1 MGATQSRWSK
11 RRASRAVGASVVL
24 LLGILAVQGSAA
36 AAPPPTFTWTGADAS
51 SVVANPN
58 WSDGA
63 NWVGGVAPTAPGPV
77 NLVFPALPSC
87 TGGPTCGQSHND
99 LTGLSVQDITMV
111 ASPNGGGIGGNAI
124 TLSGNITMTG
134 TRTPANPIGGD
145 VGIGMP
151 ITLTSAA
158 STWTLNGAN
167 LSISQQT
174 TGSGTVTLSMAS
186 ASGLDFGG
194 TPPFVVAGL
203 SIVGANPALPP
214 AANGV
219 VRWGFEELSPLVLKN
234 VAVGFSAGT
243 RGGPMTANGADLT
256 ISPDFRNPA
265 PQGFSVVGNASLD
278 GPTSLTLVNGVVP
291 KFPVGTTLTYP
302 GLAADGF
309 VSLGAAALSL
319 SAPAGCTGIGTAYVI
334 VQASHGL
341 TGVFTRPLPG
351 GGRAPLNNGA
361 IIAARG
367 GPACGPGTSTYFR
380 INYDTAAVVGTVTA
394 TAVAPPTITALT
406 SHTPSIPGQSVTFTA
421 TVTPTPDSGTVAFRD
436 GAATIAGCG
445 TRPVN
450 TSTGQA
456 TCVTSYA
463 APGSH
468 TITATYSGSVNL
480 PAAGPSPAFTQLVVP
495 APTATVTSPNGVFP
509 RGEVLQGTA
518 SDVGGPGVVGVILY
532 YINYTGG
539 PSGSVPVTCPGCG
552 VGQTAVTWSLALP
565 LSGVPGIYAFV
576 AQAVDAAG
584 NFGPPSNIIY
594 QVII

>member
-1 MGATQSRWSK
+1 MGETRLSWSR
-11 RRASRAVGASVVL
+11 RRASRAVGATVAL
-24 LLGILAVQGSAA
+24 LLGLLSVQGAA
-36 AAPPPTFTWTGADAS
+36 SAAPPPTFTWTGADAS
-51 SVVANPN
+51 SAVANPN

-77 NLVFPALPSC
+77 NLAFPAIPLC
-87 TGGPTCGQSHND
+87 TGAPTCGQSHND
-99 LTGLSVQDITMV
+99 LTGLNVQDIAMV
-111 ASPNGGGIGGNAI
+111 ATPSGGGIGGNAI

-134 TRTPANPIGGD
+134 TRTPANPVGGD

-151 ITLTSAA
+151 ITLTSPA
-158 STWTLNGAN
+158 STWTLNGAK

-186 ASGLDFGG
+186 ASGVDFNG
-194 TPPFVVAGL
+194 TSPFVVAGL

-219 VRWGFEELSPLVLKN
+219 VKWGHDELSPILLKN
-234 VAVGFSAGT
+234 VAVALSAGT
-243 RGGPMTANGADLT
+243 YGGPMTANGADLT

-265 PQGFSVVGNASLD
+265 PQGFSVGGNASFD
-278 GPTSLTLVNGVVP
+278 GPSSLTLVNGVVP

-309 VSLGAAALSL
+309 ISLGGAALSL

-341 TGVFTRPLPG
+341 TGGFTRPLPG

-361 IIAARG
+361 IIAASG
-367 GPACGPGTSTYFR
+367 GPACSSGASTYFR
-380 INYDTAAVVGTVTA
+380 IDYNTAAPVGTVTA
-394 TAVAPPTITALT
+394 TAVAPPAITAST

-421 TVTPTPDSGTVAFRD
+421 TVTPTPDGGTVAFLD
-436 GAATIAGCG
+436 GGATIAGCG
-445 TRPVN
+445 TRPVS

-456 TCVTSYA
+456 TCVTSYP

-468 TITATYSGSVNL
+468 TITATYSGTVNL
-480 PAAGPSPAFTQLVVP
+480 PGAGPSPAFTQLVVP
-495 APTATVTSPNGVFP
+495 APTATITSQNGIFP
-509 RGEVLQGTA
+509 RGEVLQGAA